1 MINLCA
7 HSYINLN
14 CICFFVAHI
23 MGNTGGAVM
32 RYRDISG
39 KEIVDI
45 VHGSRL
51 GILGQTDLDIDI
63 NTGKIEAFIIP
74 NYKWF
79 GLKKEGDEIKVS
91 WSAIKKIGDDMIMI
105 EE

>member
-1 MINLCA
+1 
-7 HSYINLN
+7 
-14 CICFFVAHI
+14 
-23 MGNTGGAVM
+23 M

-45 VHGSRL
+45 VHGARL
-51 GILGQTDLDIDI
+51 GILGQTDLDIDL
-63 NTGKIEAFIIP
+63 NTGKIESFILP

-79 GLKKEGDEIKVS
+79 GLKKEGEEIKIRWHS
-91 WSAIKKIGDDMIMI
+91 IKKIGDDMIMV

>member
-1 MINLCA
+1 
-7 HSYINLN
+7 
-14 CICFFVAHI
+14 
-23 MGNTGGAVM
+23 M
-32 RYRDISG
+32 RYKDISS

-45 VHGSRL
+45 VHGTRL
-51 GILGQTDLDIDI
+51 GILGQTDLEIDVE
-63 NTGKIEAFIIP
+63 TGRIVSFVLP

-79 GLKKEGDEIKVS
+79 GLKKEGDEIKIQ